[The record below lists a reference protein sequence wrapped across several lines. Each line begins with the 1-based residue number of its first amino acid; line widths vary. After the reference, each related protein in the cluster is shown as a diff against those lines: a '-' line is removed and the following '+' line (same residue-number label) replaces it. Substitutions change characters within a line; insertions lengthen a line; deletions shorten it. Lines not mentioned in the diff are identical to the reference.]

1 MTLGELVFTFK
12 SFILSLAYSIA
23 SDARLAT
30 DSILG
35 FFVNIWGLNFLD
47 ITLYQYFIFFTYV
60 TFSIWIQIIVE
71 MSIDSVSKLWT
82 LIIGVCLSIYL
93 LWISSKYVLG
103 IILIGFGFWL
113 LKPTKFYLNTPSAA
127 HFKIM
132 LLVYQLCSSLII
144 FIFICNIHFNVHF
157 LHYQ

>member
-23 SDARLAT
+23 SDARSAT
-30 DSILG
+30 DSIVG

-82 LIIGVCLSIYL
+82 LIIGVCVS
-93 LWISSKYVLG
+93 
-103 IILIGFGFWL
+103 
-113 LKPTKFYLNTPSAA
+113 
-127 HFKIM
+127 
-132 LLVYQLCSSLII
+132 
-144 FIFICNIHFNVHF
+144 
-157 LHYQ
+157 